1 MNYKNSGRVLLVK
14 FSYWFKFQVN
24 ISTGSRVTTI
34 FVYKGLTR
42 NPEIGNTPVWVLPN
56 IYRLN
61 WVSDTKF
68 GTNVSNEKLLNATKF
83 GGYSFY
89 CFWVIKGTP
98 TRGGGG
104 VVIKI
109 LIIQIKVK
117 GVHCDSFET
126 FFVIPE
132 TYQLLVLNL
141 RWSS

>member
-1 MNYKNSGRVLLVK
+1 MLQNLGVTAFTVSELLREH
-14 FSYWFKFQVN
+14 QQ
-24 ISTGSRVTTI
+24 
-34 FVYKGLTR
+34 
-42 NPEIGNTPVWVLPN
+42 
-56 IYRLN
+56 
-61 WVSDTKF
+61 
-68 GTNVSNEKLLNATKF
+68 
-83 GGYSFY
+83 
-89 CFWVIKGTP
+89 
-98 TRGGGG
+98 GGGV

>member
-1 MNYKNSGRVLLVK
+1 MLQNLGVTAFTVSELLREH
-14 FSYWFKFQVN
+14 QQ
-24 ISTGSRVTTI
+24 
-34 FVYKGLTR
+34 
-42 NPEIGNTPVWVLPN
+42 
-56 IYRLN
+56 
-61 WVSDTKF
+61 
-68 GTNVSNEKLLNATKF
+68 
-83 GGYSFY
+83 GG
-89 CFWVIKGTP
+89 
-98 TRGGGG
+98 GGGG